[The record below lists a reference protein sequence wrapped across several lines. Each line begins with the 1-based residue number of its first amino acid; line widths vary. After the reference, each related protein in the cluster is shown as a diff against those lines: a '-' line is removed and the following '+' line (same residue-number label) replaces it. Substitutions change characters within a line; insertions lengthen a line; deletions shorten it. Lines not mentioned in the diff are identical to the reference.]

1 VFLGGNEDM
10 KEEKS
15 IEITVP
21 LEYPTIILGTGEI
34 GIEMSKRMVWT
45 VE

>member
-1 VFLGGNEDM
+1 M

-15 IEITVP
+15 SEITVP

-34 GIEMSKRMVWT
+34 GIEMSTRMA
-45 VE
+45 